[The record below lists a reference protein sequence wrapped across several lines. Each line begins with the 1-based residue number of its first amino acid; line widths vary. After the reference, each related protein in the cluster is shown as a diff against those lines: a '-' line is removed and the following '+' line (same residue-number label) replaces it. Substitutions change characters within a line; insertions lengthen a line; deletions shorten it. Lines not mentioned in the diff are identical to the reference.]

1 MRTNRSW
8 GSQPLSGT
16 VQYVFSVPR
25 IPRPQPRWV
34 AAGLV
39 VVLAAAGGL
48 VWLNSGDDPAE
59 ISTRELTLAGAQG
72 PGDAAPVNLDA
83 TLYLPEETPAPAV
96 IVAHGFGGSKR
107 SVDGDARELAQR
119 GFVALAYS
127 ARGFGRSEGQI
138 SLNSPQY
145 EVADASRIVDWLGEQ
160 PEVTQ
165 DGADDPKVGVT
176 GGSYGGSLSL
186 LLAGTD
192 KRVDALAPAITYN
205 DLSQALLPNSATTDD
220 TVPGTPAANAYAADG
235 VFKRSWAGIFFA
247 SGAGGAGLAD
257 PTADAVEEGD
267 EDDDI
272 DMPSGNTGGTSGTES
287 GGTDSGGTDSGAGTG
302 DTGEG
307 SGAASGSGTAGA
319 SGAGSGSDAA
329 ATNGAAAGQPGGGS
343 GQPGGPGQPGQ
354 AGDPCGKFRAEFCA
368 AYAEVAT
375 TGRASQQTVDLL
387 QSVSPMRVT
396 ENITQPTML
405 VQGEQDTLFGLDQ
418 ADANARQIA
427 EAGGKVKVVWY
438 TGGHDGGRPGPE
450 LRSQIADWFDF
461 HLRGQGS
468 DPGAGLSYAVQG
480 ALRVQGAPSV
490 RTVSTG
496 TYPGLDGADATERR
510 SVPVFG
516 PEQTIV
522 NPPGGNP
529 ASISSLPGLGSI
541 IGSSSRLVGRVS
553 IDLPG
558 QAAQFQSR
566 PLTSQLL
573 IAGSSTI
580 RLRVAAVPG
589 AAPPATEGA
598 VLFAKLYD
606 VSPDG
611 TRVLPGSAVSPF
623 RIPELPADGSPVEVT
638 VTLPGIVR
646 PIETDRTIALVV
658 STTDQAY
665 APSTQ
670 AAAYRVAIADGAA
683 VEAPV
688 VNGTRT
694 GNGVPSGPLIGIA
707 IVLGLV
713 VVAAIW
719 GAFRRRRATDLDPSL
734 VDVPLV
740 IEGLSKR
747 YPGGVTAVNDL
758 SFRVEAGQVLGLL
771 GPNGAGKTTSLR
783 MLMGLIQPT
792 GGQIRVFG
800 HKVYS
805 GAPVLS
811 RIGSFVEGA
820 GFLPHLSGQ
829 ANLELYWAA
838 TGRPPDKA
846 HVEEALEIAGLGKAV
861 HRRVRTYSQGMRQR
875 LAIAQAMLGLP
886 DLLVLDEP
894 TNGLDPPQIHQMRA
908 VLRRYASTGRTVV
921 VSSHLLAEVEQT
933 CDHVVVM
940 HQGRLVASGKVEEIV
955 GGGGEATFRVD
966 LPGDAADVLRGV
978 DGVSEVE
985 VDGNHVHADLDGMPR
1000 SEALAKLVGAGVAVE
1015 QAGPRRR
1022 LEDAFLQ
1029 LVGEETSR

>member
-1 MRTNRSW
+1 MR
-8 GSQPLSGT
+8 
-16 VQYVFSVPR
+16 
-25 IPRPQPRWV
+25 
-34 AAGLV
+34 
-39 VVLAAAGGL
+39 
-48 VWLNSGDDPAE
+48 
-59 ISTRELTLAGAQG
+59 TRELTLTGAQG
-72 PGDAAPVNLDA
+72 PGDPAPVKLDA

-96 IVAHGFGGSKR
+96 VVAHGFGGSKQ

-119 GFVALAYS
+119 GFVAVAYS
-127 ARGFGRSEGQI
+127 ARGFGRSDGLI
-138 SLNSPQY
+138 GLNSIPY
-145 EVADASRIVDWLGEQ
+145 EVADASAVVDWLGEQ

-165 DGADDPKVGVT
+165 DGTGDPKVGVT

-192 KRVDALAPAITYN
+192 ERVDALAPVITYN
-205 DLSQALLPNSATTDD
+205 DLSQALLPNSATTG
-220 TVPGTPAANAYAADG
+220 TSVPGTPAANAFAPDG

-257 PTADAVEEGD
+257 PTADAVEAGD

-272 DMPSGNTGGTSGTES
+272 DMPAGGQT
-287 GGTDSGGTDSGAGTG
+287 GGTDS
-302 DTGEG
+302 
-307 SGAASGSGTAGA
+307 
-319 SGAGSGSDAA
+319 AGSGDAGGQ
-329 ATNGAAAGQPGGGS
+329 GAAAG
-343 GQPGGPGQPGQ
+343 GQGRGPAGAGQQ
-354 AGDPCGKFRAEFCA
+354 AGNPCGRFRPEFCA

-375 TGRASQQTVDLL
+375 TGRASEQTVALL
-387 QSVSPMRVT
+387 RSVSPAVVT
-396 ENITQPTML
+396 GNITQPTML

-427 EAGGKVKVVWY
+427 EAGGEVKVVWY

-450 LRSQIADWFDF
+450 LRGQIADWFDF
-461 HLRGQGS
+461 HLRGRGE
-468 DPGAGLSYAVQG
+468 DPGEGLEYAVQG

-496 TYPGLDGADATERR
+496 TYPGLAGNDDTERR
-510 SVPVFG
+510 RVPVSG

-529 ASISSLPGLGSI
+529 ASVSSLPGLGSI

-558 QAAQFQSR
+558 QAARFVSP

-573 IAGSSTI
+573 IAGASTV

-589 AAPPATEGA
+589 AAPPAKDGA

-606 VSPDG
+606 VGPDG
-611 TRVLPGSAVSPF
+611 ARVLPGSAVSPF
-623 RIPELPADGSPVEVT
+623 RVPALPADGSPVEVT

-646 PIETDRTIALVV
+646 PIETDRRVELVV

-665 APSTQ
+665 ATPAQ
-670 AAAYRVAIADGAA
+670 AAAYRVSLADAA

-688 VNGTRT
+688 VSGRRSDSGLPT
-694 GNGVPSGPLIGIA
+694 GPLLGIA

-713 VVAAIW
+713 VVAAVW
-719 GAFRRRRATDLDPSL
+719 GAIRRRRATDLDPAL
-734 VDVPLV
+734 AGVPLV
-740 IEGLSKR
+740 IEGLSKK
-747 YPGGVTAVNDL
+747 YPGGVTAVDDL
-758 SFRVEAGQVLGLL
+758 SFRVESGQVLGLL

-783 MLMGLIQPT
+783 MLMGLIQPS
-792 GGQIRVFG
+792 GGTIRVFG
-800 HKVYS
+800 HKVYP

-838 TGRPPDKA
+838 TGRPPSKA
-846 HVEEALEIAGLGKAV
+846 HVAEALEIAGLGNAV

-940 HQGRLVASGKVEEIV
+940 HRGRLVAAGRVEEIV

-966 LPGDAADVLRGV
+966 RPEEAASVLRSV
-978 DGVSEVE
+978 DGVEGVE
-985 VDGNHVHADLDGMPR
+985 IEGDQVHADLDGLGR
-1000 SEALAKLVGAGVAVE
+1000 AEALAKLVGAGVAVE

-1029 LVGEETSR
+1029 LVGEDTSR

>member
-1 MRTNRSW
+1 M
-8 GSQPLSGT
+8 
-16 VQYVFSVPR
+16 
-25 IPRPQPRWV
+25 
-34 AAGLV
+34 
-39 VVLAAAGGL
+39 LAAAGGI

-59 ISTRELTLAGAQG
+59 VTTRELTLTGAQG
-72 PGDAAPVNLDA
+72 PDDPAPVKLDA

-96 IVAHGFGGSKR
+96 IVAHGFGGTKQ

-119 GFVALAYS
+119 GFVALAFT
-127 ARGFGRSEGQI
+127 ARGFGRSEGRI
-138 SLNSPQY
+138 GLNSLDY
-145 EVADASRIVDWLGEQ
+145 EVADASELVSWLAEQ
-160 PEVTQ
+160 PEVTR
-165 DGADDPKVGVT
+165 DGTDDPKVGVT

-192 KRVDALAPAITYN
+192 KRVDALAPTITYN

-220 TVPGTPAANAYAADG
+220 TRPATPAANAFADDG

-247 SGAGGAGLAD
+247 SGAGGAGLTD

-272 DMPSGNTGGTSGTES
+272 DVPAGGGTP
-287 GGTDSGGTDSGAGTG
+287 TDEQAD
-302 DTGEG
+302 
-307 SGAASGSGTAGA
+307 GAAE
-319 SGAGSGSDAA
+319 
-329 ATNGAAAGQPGGGS
+329 GGGPADV
-343 GQPGGPGQPGQ
+343 GRQLD
-354 AGDPCGKFRAEFCA
+354 AGNPCGKFREEFCL

-387 QSVSPMRVT
+387 RSVSPMMVT

-427 EAGGKVKVVWY
+427 AAGGKVKVVWY
-438 TGGHDGGRPGPE
+438 TGGHDGGKPGPE
-450 LRSQIADWFDF
+450 LRGQIADWFDF
-461 HLRGQGS
+461 HLRDRGD
-468 DPGAGLSYAVQG
+468 DPGAGLEYAVQG

-490 RTVSTG
+490 RTVTSG
-496 TYPGLDGADATERR
+496 TYPGIGGDEPTDRR
-510 SVPVFG
+510 RVRIYG
-516 PEQTIV
+516 QEQTII

-529 ASISSLPGLGSI
+529 ASVSSLPGLGAL
-541 IGSSSRLVGRVS
+541 IGTSSRLVGRVS

-558 QAAQFQSR
+558 QSARFVTR
-566 PLTSQLL
+566 PLSNQLL
-573 IAGSSTI
+573 IAGASTVRMRI
-580 RLRVAAVPG
+580 SAVPG
-589 AAPPATEGA
+589 AAPPAGEGA

-606 VSPDG
+606 VGPDG
-611 TRVLPGSAVSPF
+611 SQVLPGSAVSPF
-623 RIPELPADGSPVEVT
+623 RIPALPADGSPVEVT

-646 PIETDRTIALVV
+646 PVETDRRVALVV

-665 APSTQ
+665 ATPAT
-670 AAAYRVAIADGAA
+670 AAAYRISLVGDG
-683 VEAPV
+683 VLEAPV
-688 VNGTRT
+688 VSGTRSD
-694 GNGVPSGPLIGIA
+694 NGLPAGPLTGIA
-707 IVLGLV
+707 VVLGIV
-713 VVAAIW
+713 VLAAIW
-719 GAFRRRRATDLDPSL
+719 GALRRRRSTDLDESL

-740 IEGLSKR
+740 IEGLSKK
-747 YPGGVTAVNDL
+747 YPGGVTAVDDL
-758 SFRVEAGQVLGLL
+758 SFRVERGQVLGLL

-783 MLMGLIQPT
+783 MLMGLIQPSAGT
-792 GGQIRVFG
+792 IRVFG

-829 ANLELYWAA
+829 ENLELYWAA
-838 TGRPPDKA
+838 MGRPPSKA

-940 HQGRLVASGKVEEIV
+940 HHGRLVAAGAVEEIV

-966 LPGDAADVLRGV
+966 RPDAAAELLRSVDGV
-978 DGVSEVE
+978 DGVE
-985 VDGNHVHADLDGMPR
+985 VDGNQVHADLDGLPR
-1000 SEALAKLVGAGVAVE
+1000 AEALAKLVGAGVAVE

-1029 LVGEETSR
+1029 LVGEDSAR

>member
-1 MRTNRSW
+1 M
-8 GSQPLSGT
+8 
-16 VQYVFSVPR
+16 
-25 IPRPQPRWV
+25 
-34 AAGLV
+34 
-39 VVLAAAGGL
+39 LAAAGGI
-48 VWLNSGDDPAE
+48 VWLNSGEEAPE
-59 ISTRELTLAGAQG
+59 IKTRELTLTGAQG
-72 PGDAAPVNLDA
+72 PDDAAPVKLDA

-96 IVAHGFGGSKR
+96 IVAHGFGGSKQ
-107 SVDGDARELAQR
+107 SVDGDARELAER

-138 SLNSPQY
+138 ALNSIDY

-192 KRVDALAPAITYN
+192 KRVDALAPTITYN

-220 TVPGTPAANAYAADG
+220 TVPATPAANAYAPDG

-247 SGAGGAGLAD
+247 SGVGGAGLAD
-257 PTADAVEEGD
+257 PTADAVEAGD

-272 DMPSGNTGGTSGTES
+272 D
-287 GGTDSGGTDSGAGTG
+287 
-302 DTGEG
+302 
-307 SGAASGSGTAGA
+307 AS
-319 SGAGSGSDAA
+319 AA
-329 ATNGAAAGQPGGGS
+329 AAGGAAAGGAPSS
-343 GQPGGPGQPGQ
+343 GDQAPVGAGQLDTGN
-354 AGDPCGKFRAEFCA
+354 PCGKFREEFCL

-387 QSVSPMRVT
+387 KSVSPVTVT

-438 TGGHDGGRPGPE
+438 TGGHDGGKPGPE
-450 LRSQIADWFDF
+450 LRGEIADWFDF
-461 HLRGQGS
+461 HLRDRGT
-468 DPGAGLSYAVQG
+468 DPGEGLEYAVQG

-490 RTVSTG
+490 RTVSTNA
-496 TYPGLDGADATERR
+496 YPGLSGGTTTDRQ
-510 SVPVFG
+510 PVRVYG
-516 PEQTIV
+516 EEQTII

-529 ASISSLPGLGSI
+529 ASISNLPGLGSI
-541 IGSSSRLVGRVS
+541 IGTSSRLANRVS

-558 QAAQFQSR
+558 QAARFSSR
-566 PLTSQLL
+566 PLTNQLL
-573 IAGSSTI
+573 IAGASTV
-580 RLRVAAVPG
+580 RLRISALPN
-589 AAPPATEGA
+589 AAPPAQDGA

-606 VSPDG
+606 VGPDG
-611 TRVLPGSAVSPF
+611 TRLLPGSAVSPL
-623 RIPELPADGSPVEVT
+623 RVPALPADGTPVEVT

-646 PIETDRTIALVV
+646 PIETDHRIELVV
-658 STTDQAY
+658 STTDQSY
-665 APSTQ
+665 ATPAQ
-670 AAAYRVAIADGAA
+670 AAAYKVSLADDA
-683 VEAPV
+683 VEVPV
-688 VNGTRT
+688 VSGTRS
-694 GNGVPSGPLIGIA
+694 GGGVPAGPLVGIA
-707 IVLGLV
+707 IVLGIV
-713 VVAAIW
+713 VLAAIW
-719 GAFRRRRATDLDPSL
+719 GALRRRRATDHDPSL
-734 VDVPLV
+734 TGVPVV
-740 IEGLSKR
+740 IEGLSKK
-747 YPGGVTAVNDL
+747 YPGDVTAVDDL
-758 SFRVEAGQVLGLL
+758 TFRVEAGQVLGLL
-771 GPNGAGKTTSLR
+771 GPNGAGKTTTLR
-783 MLMGLIQPT
+783 MAMGLIQPT
-792 GGQIRVFG
+792 GGSIRIFG

-838 TGRPPDKA
+838 TGRPPSKA
-846 HVEEALEIAGLGKAV
+846 HVAEALEIAGLGNAV

-940 HQGRLVASGKVEEIV
+940 HHGRLVASGRVEEIV

-966 LPGDAADVLRGV
+966 RPEEAATVLRSVNGV
-978 DGVSEVE
+978 EGVEIE
-985 VDGNHVHADLDGMPR
+985 GNQVHADLDGLPR
-1000 SEALAKLVGAGVAVE
+1000 AEALAKLVGAGVAVE

-1022 LEDAFLQ
+1022 LEDAFLA
-1029 LVGEETSR
+1029 LVGEST